1 MQRLKYKR
9 PLNASDLNKRI
20 TLQKKSNDYHTDE
33 EGNPIEKWEDVA
45 TVWAAV
51 KPLRGREFWQAA
63 SVNAENTIRV
73 EIRYRKGITNNMR
86 ILYGNR
92 LLDINSV
99 IDVEEKHRDMHL
111 MCKEVLDNG

>member
-1 MQRLKYKR
+1 MTLAKK
-9 PLNASDLNKRI
+9 NKRI
-20 TLQKKSNDYHTDE
+20 TFQKKVEGYHTDE
-33 EGNPIEKWEDVA
+33 EGNPIEKWEDVV

-92 LLDINSV
+92 LLDMNSV